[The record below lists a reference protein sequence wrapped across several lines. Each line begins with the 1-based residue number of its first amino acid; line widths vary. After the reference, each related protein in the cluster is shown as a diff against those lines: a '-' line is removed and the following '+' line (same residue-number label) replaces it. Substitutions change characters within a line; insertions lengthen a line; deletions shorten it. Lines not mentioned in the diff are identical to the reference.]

1 MGNKLV
7 FLASNTKFLNIC
19 NVDGTDA
26 HHIPLPYAPWYIT
39 EVDKTTLSVSCTRDK
54 VILLINIS
62 TGNVNGTIRLRNYC
76 YGISYDKEYL
86 YVVMDRKTIHVMDF
100 TGNLIRTISSPSVSY
115 IDISV
120 HKDRCVCINLST
132 INCYDLDGKQKWKFE
147 DEKSESFHSVTL
159 DEKGNVYVTNRTS
172 NTIVAVSADGKNS
185 KEILCALD
193 GLSTP
198 SGIHYDRDEHS
209 LLVCNF
215 FARTV
220 LLFNVKW

>member
-76 YGISYDKEYL
+76 YGISYDKECF
-86 YVVMDRKTIHVMDF
+86 YVVMDRKIIHVMDI

-115 IDISV
+115 IDIFV

-132 INCYDLDGKQKWKFE
+132 INCYYLDGKHMWRFE
-147 DEKSESFHSVTL
+147 DKKYENFHSVTL
-159 DEKGNVYVTNRTS
+159 DEKGNVFVTERTS
-172 NTIVAVSADGKNS
+172 DTIVAVSADGKNS
-185 KEILCALD
+185 KEILSASDKL
-193 GLSTP
+193 LSP
-198 SGIHYDRDEHS
+198 SGIHYDRDENM

-215 FARTV
+215 WEQTV
-220 LLFNVKW
+220 FLFNVN